1 MYLQWFNSDIY
12 SGTYGK
18 NSCIFIFIY
27 SSTYSGIYKETNVF
41 TVVFMEKTPCIY
53 SAFYKKIT
61 HVFDFLGKYL
71 SKKMSIYL
79 KALTHTQ
86 SDFPIV

>member
-27 SSTYSGIYKETNVF
+27 SSTYSGIYKETDVF
-41 TVVFMEKTPCIY
+41 TVVFMEKPHVCTVDFTKNNSCI
-53 SAFYKKIT
+53 
-61 HVFDFLGKYL
+61 
-71 SKKMSIYL
+71 
-79 KALTHTQ
+79 
-86 SDFPIV
+86 